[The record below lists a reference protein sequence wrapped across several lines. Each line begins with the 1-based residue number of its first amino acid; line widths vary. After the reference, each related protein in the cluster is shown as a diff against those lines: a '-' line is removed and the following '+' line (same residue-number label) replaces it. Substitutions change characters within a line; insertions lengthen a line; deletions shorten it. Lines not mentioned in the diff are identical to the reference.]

1 MRLRPRKAPVL
12 LCSLAPTDDGFPVSP
27 SLPQPPS
34 SPPDGSMCSCSAAGC
49 LCALVNRSVDRYRRP
64 RDRHLP
70 HPITASI
77 FLPHTSVPTCT
88 LCPAL
93 FGLLSHWLICVQSP
107 VQELIPLGILPL
119 PKVTF
124 TLILSLFK
132 KYLIVILCHTSF
144 WHLHQQPLPPPTPP
158 MLSVTQ
164 QRDPRECC
172 LDRNTEIDSWIV
184 SHTYPVQCFGSC
196 SSSCWFRC

>member
-1 MRLRPRKAPVL
+1 M
-12 LCSLAPTDDGFPVSP
+12 APTDDGFPVSP
-27 SLPQPPS
+27 PPHPPSLPR
-34 SPPDGSMCSCSAAGC
+34 PPDGSMCSCSAAGC

-77 FLPHTSVPTCT
+77 FLPHTSVPACT

-93 FGLLSHWLICVQSP
+93 LGLLSHWLICVQSP
-107 VQELIPLGILPL
+107 IQELIPLGILPL

-132 KYLIVILCHTSF
+132 KCLIGILCHTSF
-144 WHLHQQPLPPPTPP
+144 WHLIHPPHSPHAFSHSTAR
-158 MLSVTQ
+158 L
-164 QRDPRECC
+164 
-172 LDRNTEIDSWIV
+172 NTEIDSWIV